1 MGHAAYFVDGPFRHL
16 VSFHVSRVRHARECG
31 RCRHD
36 RLHVWLRRHFRLPVR
51 GCAVR
56 SVRPAGDDRH
66 RQPRFR
72 RDAGVAGVYR
82 QSMDY
87 GDCAADLRRDFL
99 HANARGRGLR
109 FRRGA
114 VPQAK
119 ARVFAANMGCE
130 FRLRYRPDH
139 RQPACQNLLFADV
152 LCGSGC
158 VGIRYVADDGILQRG
173 WAGRARCRTVCETLR
188 GTFRGTT
195 CGTFWHCA
203 NGSIA
208 AIEIL
213 HLAQLSSCLHRQ
225 SADVDGGADVPVHAG
240 VLPDCQRLADF
251 HDADRSRHGRIF
263 QPADH

>member
-1 MGHAAYFVDGPFRHL
+1 
-16 VSFHVSRVRHARECG
+16 
-31 RCRHD
+31 
-36 RLHVWLRRHFRLPVR
+36 
-51 GCAVR
+51 
-56 SVRPAGDDRH
+56 
-66 RQPRFR
+66 
-72 RDAGVAGVYR
+72 
-82 QSMDY
+82 MDY

-119 ARVFAANMGCE
+119 ACVFAANMGCE

-173 WAGRARCRTVCETLR
+173 RAGRARCRTVCETLR

-225 SADVDGGADVPVHAG
+225 SAHVDGGADVPVHAG
-240 VLPDCQRLADF
+240 VLPDRQRTSDF
-251 HDADRSRHGRIF
+251 DDADWAWYGRIF